1 MTIAE
6 DDFSTRSI
14 IDLVNKAIPF
24 IDTFK
29 IDVNP
34 TLDDINAILNKV
46 MKYDQI
52 VVCTYNA
59 YTYSSQVDLIK
70 RINRLKKRSTCY
82 TKPQSL

>member
-1 MTIAE
+1 MQ
-6 DDFSTRSI
+6 
-14 IDLVNKAIPF
+14 
-24 IDTFK
+24 
-29 IDVNP
+29 
-34 TLDDINAILNKV
+34 ILNKV